1 MVHTLTVKHQD
12 PREKPIPTPW
22 QDPIDQWLAHLAA
35 TGSTRQSIKTR
46 RDHGRRIARALGGSP
61 ASATG
66 AQLIAWAAGQRW
78 ARETRRSVYNSARSF
93 FGHLHRAGLIDGD
106 PSAELPRVKA
116 TEPLPRPTPEVIYR
130 TALADVT
137 ERRVR
142 VALRLAAEAGL
153 RRTEVSLVHADDLQP
168 DLLGWT
174 LIAHGKGGKDRRVP
188 LEDDLAR
195 EVAVQADGGWLLPG
209 RIDGHLSGAYVGKL
223 VARALP
229 GVWTMHTLRHR
240 FGTLAADGGDLIA
253 VQRLLGHASVATTQR
268 YVLRPDDALRRAA
281 RLAAA

>member
-1 MVHTLTVKHQD
+1 MPPESRPASSFAIEVPGTL
-12 PREKPIPTPW
+12 
-22 QDPIDQWLAHLAA
+22 L
-35 TGSTRQSIKTR
+35 
-46 RDHGRRIARALGGSP
+46 ARA
-61 ASATG
+61 
-66 AQLIAWAAGQRW
+66 
-78 ARETRRSVYNSARSF
+78 
-93 FGHLHRAGLIDGD
+93 RAGDHAAFEQVYRWFERPVFTLALRICGD
-106 PSAELPRVKA
+106 REEA
-116 TEPLPRPTPEVIYR
+116 
-130 TALADVT
+130 ADVLQDT
-137 ERRVR
+137 MLKVIDRIGDFRGDSPFWGWLRMIAVNEALMRVRRVR
-142 VALRLAAEAGL
+142 SHPDGL
-153 RRTEVSLVHADDLQP
+153 ELDAQEHADDLQP